1 MKIYISKRSAAT
13 SSNESLSLLL
23 RKQKTRQRAFGIFLL
38 LGLIIC
44 FVWNLCSTTSSSYLA
59 GDEPDWLE
67 NTISTTANI
76 SNVEAGPCYWSNDE
90 HYLAYDIRFYN
101 AITNQQITDYKILEE
116 LLNMFQYTNE
126 PFVYDRSRSFDGNCF
141 LYYNG
146 IVPAKYGPA
155 LFSGF
160 KGKENFPECS
170 SEKIDSIY
178 IVIYCTYSSEV
189 RYKHDIQRQLDE
201 MQKSKILTPY

>member
-1 MKIYISKRSAAT
+1 MKIYISRRPDST
-13 SSNESLSLLL
+13 SSNDSLSLLL
-23 RKQKTRQRAFGIFLL
+23 KKHKTKQRAFGIFLL
-38 LGLIIC
+38 LGLII
-44 FVWNLCSTTSSSYLA
+44 FLVWNLCSTTSSSYLA

-67 NTISTTANI
+67 DTINTTADI

-101 AITNQQITDYKILEE
+101 AKTNQQITDYKILEE
-116 LLNMFQYTNE
+116 LLDMFQYTNE

-141 LYYNG
+141 VYYDG
-146 IVPAKYGPA
+146 IVPAKYDPA

-170 SEKIDSIY
+170 SEKIDSVY
-178 IVIYCTYSSEV
+178 MVIYCTYSSEV
-189 RYKHDIQRQLDE
+189 RYKHDIQKQLDE
-201 MQKSKILTPY
+201 MQKSRTLTAY